1 LINRIL
7 PGVLL
12 LITVLAGCG
21 KENLVIPNVPVNF
34 SAQLTDPRLIR
45 LSSPG
50 GAVALNNYGVAG
62 IVIYRTL
69 SGGYVAYDRCST
81 VNPEKNCAV
90 ELDEPSFTVTDKC
103 SGAKYLLEDGS
114 PAKAPAQLSLKK
126 YYTFVAGNTLH
137 VTN

>member
-1 LINRIL
+1 MCRIL
-7 PGVLL
+7 PGMLL
-12 LITVLAGCG
+12 LILVLAGCG
-21 KENLVIPNVPVNF
+21 KENLAIPNVPVNF
-34 SAQLTDPRLIR
+34 NAQLTDPRLIR

-50 GAVALNNYGVAG
+50 GAVALSDYGVAG
-62 IVIYRTL
+62 IVIYRTN

-81 VNPEKNCAV
+81 VNPEKKCAV
-90 ELDEPSFTVTDKC
+90 DLDESSFTVTDKC

-126 YYTFVAGNTLH
+126 YNTFVAGNTLH

>member
-1 LINRIL
+1 MRGIPGIL
-7 PGVLL
+7 LLVVLL
-12 LITVLAGCG
+12 FVRCG

-34 SAQLTDPRLIR
+34 SLQLTDPRLLR

-50 GAVALNNYGVAG
+50 GAVAFENYGVAG

-69 SGGYVAYDRCST
+69 SGGYVSYDRCST
-81 VNPEKNCAV
+81 VNPEKKCAV
-90 ELDEPSFTVTDKC
+90 VLDDPSFTVTDKC

-114 PAKAPAQLSLKK
+114 PAKAPAQLALKR
-126 YYTFVAGNTLH
+126 YNTVIAGNTIH

>member
-1 LINRIL
+1 MINKGCL
-7 PGVLL
+7 VLFVAL
-12 LITVLAGCG
+12 MLSGCG
-21 KENLVIPNVPVNF
+21 KDNSLIPNVPVNF
-34 SAQLTDPRLIR
+34 TALLTDPRLIR

-50 GAVALNNYGVAG
+50 GAVTFSDHGIAG

-69 SGGYVAYDRCST
+69 NGGYMAYDRCST
-81 VNPEKNCAV
+81 VDPEKKCAV

-114 PAKAPAQLSLKK
+114 PAKAPAKISLKR
-126 YYTFVAGNTLH
+126 YNTYIAGNTLH

>member
-1 LINRIL
+1 MQRIS
-7 PGVLL
+7 VILL
-12 LITVLAGCG
+12 LALTLAGCG
-21 KENLVIPNVPVNF
+21 KENLAIPNVPVNLNV
-34 SAQLTDPRLIR
+34 QLTDPRLIR

-50 GAVALNNYGVAG
+50 GAVTFENYGVAG
-62 IVIYRTL
+62 LVIYRTL

-81 VNPEKNCAV
+81 VNPEKQCAV

-114 PAKAPAQLSLKK
+114 PAKAPARLSLKK
-126 YYTFVAGNTLH
+126 YNTVVAGNTIH

>member
-1 LINRIL
+1 MKFVPGIL
-7 PGVLL
+7 LFGAL
-12 LITVLAGCG
+12 LAGCG

-34 SAQLTDPRLIR
+34 SSPLTDPRLIR

-50 GAVALNNYGVAG
+50 GAVVLDKYGVAG

-69 SGGYVAYDRCST
+69 NGGYVAYDRCST
-81 VNPEKNCAV
+81 VNPEKQCAV
-90 ELDEPSFTVTDKC
+90 ELDDPSFTVTDKC

-114 PAKAPAQLSLKK
+114 PAKAPAELSLKK
-126 YYTFVAGNTLH
+126 YNTFVAGITLH

>member
-1 LINRIL
+1 MKWAAGIL
-7 PGVLL
+7 LSGLL
-12 LITVLAGCG
+12 LAGCG
-21 KENLVIPNVPVNF
+21 KENLVIPNVPVRFQAN
-34 SAQLTDPRLIR
+34 LTDPRLIR

-50 GAVALNNYGVAG
+50 GAVTFENYGVAG

-81 VNPEKNCAV
+81 VNPEKQCAV
-90 ELDEPSFTVTDKC
+90 ELDDPSFTVTDKC

-114 PAKAPAQLSLKK
+114 PAKAPAVLSLKK
-126 YYTFVAGNTLH
+126 YNTVVAGNTIH

>member
-1 LINRIL
+1 MKFCSGIF
-7 PGVLL
+7 LL
-12 LITVLAGCG
+12 VFLLFGCG
-21 KENLVIPNVPVNF
+21 KENLNIPNVAVNL
-34 SAQLTDPRLIR
+34 SRQLTDPGLIR

-50 GAVALNNYGVAG
+50 GAAIVNNYGVAG

-69 SGGYVAYDRCST
+69 SGGYKAYDRCST
-81 VNPEKNCAV
+81 VNPEKQCAV

-114 PAKAPAQLSLKK
+114 PAKAPAVLSLKE
-126 YYTFVAGNTLH
+126 YQVTVAGNTIY

>member
-1 LINRIL
+1 MSRIL
-7 PGVLL
+7 PGMLL
-12 LITVLAGCG
+12 LILVVGGCG
-21 KENLVIPNVPVNF
+21 KENLAIPNVPVNF

-50 GAVALNNYGVAG
+50 GAVALSDYGVAG
-62 IVIYRTL
+62 VVIYRTN

-81 VNPEKNCAV
+81 VNPEKKCAV

-126 YYTFVAGNTLH
+126 YNTFVAGNTLH